1 MLNSDKMVVTNK
13 FRRLCEDC
21 NPEALTMLKEYG
33 IVNHSKIEIL
43 RDGTTYVG
51 ELLVLGED
59 RENKPVIR
67 FRGRSKRLIH
77 ISEGDVIINR
87 D

>member
-1 MLNSDKMVVTNK
+1 MLNGDTMMVNNK
-13 FRRLCEDC
+13 FRRLCEDN

-33 IVNHSKIEIL
+33 IENHSKIEIL

-59 RENKPVIR
+59 RENGPVIW
-67 FRGRSKRLIH
+67 FRGCSKRLIP
-77 ISEGDVIINR
+77 ISEAAVIINKY
-87 D
+87 